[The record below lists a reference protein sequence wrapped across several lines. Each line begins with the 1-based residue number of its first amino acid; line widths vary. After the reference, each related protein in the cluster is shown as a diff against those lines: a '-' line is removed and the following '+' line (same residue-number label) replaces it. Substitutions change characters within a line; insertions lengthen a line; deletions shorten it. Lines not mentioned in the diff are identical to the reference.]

1 MNRVEKKKEN
11 VKKKNEY
18 SPTRD
23 CKKKEKKKKT
33 KCGRSVTEL
42 ERILEKK
49 NPKKI
54 SKPVRSLRYGTLEKK
69 TIPTN
74 EILET
79 LLLTNNKIFKCEG
92 NIFDPRRLQGRK
104 KKEIF
109 FEIGS
114 KRIEWN
120 R

>member
-1 MNRVEKKKEN
+1 M
-11 VKKKNEY
+11 KKKNEY

-23 CKKKEKKKKT
+23 CKKKKKRKRK
-33 KCGRSVTEL
+33 RNVADPLRNLSEYW
-42 ERILEKK
+42 KK